1 MTAQP
6 DRPAI
11 LPRRTRPQPAADEA
25 RDPVQPQE
33 PAPVASAAPAAAT
46 SVAPVA
52 RGSRRRQAA
61 VQLSVRIPEDLA
73 DQVAD
78 EAIARG
84 IPQRQLVEDSLR
96 SYLART

>member
-6 DRPAI
+6 DRPAT

-33 PAPVASAAPAAAT
+33 PTSAASVGPA
-46 SVAPVA
+46 VPVVRA
-52 RGSRRRQAA
+52 SRRRQAA

-78 EAIARG
+78 EAVARG

-96 SYLART
+96 AYLARNW